1 MNNNYFM
8 EKALNC
14 AKEAYEAGEFP
25 VGSVLVYDETV
36 IAAGARTGTTG
47 RLANETDHAEMIVL
61 RKLELL
67 GHDLDRSRM
76 ALFSTLEPCLM
87 CFGAILLSRI
97 GQVVYAYED
106 VMGGGT
112 GCDLT
117 KLTPLYA
124 DQKISIVPHILREK
138 SLVLFKDYFQD
149 PKNFYWQGSLLARYT
164 LSQ

>member
-1 MNNNYFM
+1 M

-14 AKEAYEAGEFP
+14 AKEAYAAGEFP
-25 VGSVLVYDETV
+25 VGSVLVYDGIV
-36 IAAGARTGTTG
+36 IAKGTRIGTIG
-47 RLANETDHAEMIVL
+47 HRVNETDHAEMIVL
-61 RKLELL
+61 RELEQLNP
-67 GHDLDRSRM
+67 DMDRSRM
-76 ALFSTLEPCLM
+76 VLFSTLEPCLM

-117 KLTPLYA
+117 KMNPLYA

-138 SLVLFKDYFQD
+138 SLVLFKNYFAD
-149 PKNFYWQGSLLARYT
+149 PKNFYWKGSFLARYT